1 MLKRNFMRVSNIF
14 NNYVKNNN
22 KKLYIILE
30 FGNGHN

>member
-1 MLKRNFMRVSNIF
+1 MRVSNIF

-30 FGNGHN
+30 FGNSFDIIYV